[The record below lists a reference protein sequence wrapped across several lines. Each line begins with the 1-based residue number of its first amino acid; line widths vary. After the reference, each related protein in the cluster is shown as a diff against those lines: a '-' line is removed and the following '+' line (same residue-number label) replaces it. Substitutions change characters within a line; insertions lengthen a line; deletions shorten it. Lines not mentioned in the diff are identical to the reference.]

1 MTCLG
6 CWLAHVVGEL
16 RAPRRLQFMYPPQNR
31 LELGL
36 RPARASALDE
46 PLDAAAARVVASAI
60 ASQLSCLQGGTK

>member
-1 MTCLG
+1 
-6 CWLAHVVGEL
+6 
-16 RAPRRLQFMYPPQNR
+16 MYPPQNR